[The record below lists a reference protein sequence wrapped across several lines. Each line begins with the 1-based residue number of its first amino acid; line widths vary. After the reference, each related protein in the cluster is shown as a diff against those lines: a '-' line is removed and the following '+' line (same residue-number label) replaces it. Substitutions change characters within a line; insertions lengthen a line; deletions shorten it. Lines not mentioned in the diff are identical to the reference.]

1 MIDTGEIAM
10 KEYYESK
17 RMKSASYLYYGLIAA
32 GLAALMAVA
41 GIFSVSRGEEVKI
54 IATSFAAAG
63 VWAVTAFISLYVFYT
78 NNRAE
83 LKSDKLDSSE
93 L

>member
-1 MIDTGEIAM
+1 M

-17 RMKSASYLYYGLIAA
+17 RMKCASYLYYGL
-32 GLAALMAVA
+32 
-41 GIFSVSRGEEVKI
+41 

-63 VWAVTAFISLYVFYT
+63 VWAVTAFISLYVFYA

-83 LKSDKLDSSE
+83 LNSDKLDSSE

>member
-1 MIDTGEIAM
+1 M

-17 RMKSASYLYYGLIAA
+17 RMKSTSYLYYGLIAA

-41 GIFSVSRGEEVKI
+41 GILSVSRGDEVKI

-83 LKSDKLDSSE
+83 LNSEKLDSDKL
-93 L
+93 

>member
-1 MIDTGEIAM
+1 M
-10 KEYYESK
+10 KEYYEAK
-17 RMKSASYLYYGLIAA
+17 RMKSMSYLYYGLIAA
-32 GLAALMAVA
+32 GFAALMTVV
-41 GIFSVSRGEEVKI
+41 GIISVSRSEEVKI

-63 VWAVTAFISLYVFYT
+63 VWAVTAFISLYVFYA

-83 LKSDKLDSSE
+83 LNSDKLDSSE

>member
-1 MIDTGEIAM
+1 M

-17 RMKSASYLYYGLIAA
+17 RMKCASYLYYGLIAA
-32 GLAALMAVA
+32 GFAALMTLA
-41 GIFSVSRGEEVKI
+41 GILSVSRGEEVKI
-54 IATSFAAAG
+54 AATSFAAAG
-63 VWAVTAFISLYVFYT
+63 VWALTAFISLYVFYA

-83 LKSDKLDSSE
+83 LNSDKLDSSE